1 MFIGKVRK
9 NNISWNI
16 SVAFLESCLSDKRAK
31 WNQVTQRYKVNGN
44 IRRRTLSQNPNL
56 IMNYVVEGASLSGRL
71 CKQKKPFVGGG
82 EGGEGVLRL
91 TLDIARKKRDVFVF
105 IF

>member
-1 MFIGKVRK
+1 
-9 NNISWNI
+9 
-16 SVAFLESCLSDKRAK
+16 
-31 WNQVTQRYKVNGN
+31 
-44 IRRRTLSQNPNL
+44 
-56 IMNYVVEGASLSGRL
+56 MNYVVEGASLSGRL